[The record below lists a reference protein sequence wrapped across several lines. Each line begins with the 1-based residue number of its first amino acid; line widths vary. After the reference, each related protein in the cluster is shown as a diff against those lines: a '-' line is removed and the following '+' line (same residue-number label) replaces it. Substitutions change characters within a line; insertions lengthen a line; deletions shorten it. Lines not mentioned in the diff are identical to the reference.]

1 MTSAESIYLA
11 AVIGAFAAFALSL
24 AFASR
29 TKG

>member
-11 AVIGAFAAFALSL
+11 VVIGAFAAFALSL

-29 TKG
+29 SKE